1 MGGKM
6 TEPKPTT
13 FDIGI
18 RCVNVDGEWRIQGVM
33 PPITGPD
40 LIAQVGV
47 YQDIFASAIKL
58 LALTYL
64 IPADKEDLWVH

>member
-1 MGGKM
+1 MS
-6 TEPKPTT
+6 EPTTPTT

-18 RCVNVDGEWRIQGVM
+18 RCVKDDGKWRIQGIM
-33 PPITGPD
+33 PPLSGPD

-47 YQDIFASAIKL
+47 YQDILASAIKL

-64 IPADKEDLWVH
+64 IPADKEDHEVH

>member
-1 MGGKM
+1 M
-6 TEPKPTT
+6 TDPTT

-18 RCVNVDGEWRIQGVM
+18 RCAKIDGQWRIQGIM
-33 PPITGPD
+33 PALVGSD

-47 YQDIFASAIKL
+47 YQDILASAIKL

-64 IPADKEDLWVH
+64 IPADKEDSGVH

>member
-1 MGGKM
+1 VS
-6 TEPKPTT
+6 EPTL
-13 FDIGI
+13 DIGI
-18 RCVNVDGEWRIQGVM
+18 RCVQVDGQWRIQDFI

-40 LIAQVGV
+40 FIGQAGV

-64 IPADKEDLWVH
+64 IPADKEDLEVH